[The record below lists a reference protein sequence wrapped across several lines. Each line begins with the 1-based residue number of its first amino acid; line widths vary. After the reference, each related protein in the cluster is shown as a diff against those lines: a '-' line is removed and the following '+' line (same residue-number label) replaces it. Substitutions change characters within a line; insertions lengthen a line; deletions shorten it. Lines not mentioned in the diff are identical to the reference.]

1 MLSDSLP
8 CTVSAADNG
17 KVTGHIY
24 LLQFLVV
31 VEQSALMH
39 MTRAVEA
46 AVMAEGGRIVCFI
59 PDNTLLV
66 LSSTA
71 VLENMRRMSG
81 ELPIWPACDPD
92 RVVLLRVPSAVSR
105 CRCPGGC

>member
-1 MLSDSLP
+1 MTS
-8 CTVSAADNG
+8 
-17 KVTGHIY
+17 HICS
-24 LLQFLVV
+24 LQFLVV
-31 VEQSALMH
+31 VEQPVLMH

-71 VLENMRRMSG
+71 ALETLRRMSG
-81 ELPIWPACDPD
+81 ELPIWPACNPD
-92 RVVLLRVPSAVSR
+92 RVFLLLVP
-105 CRCPGGC
+105 